1 VRIVRGGAT
10 TVAEGNPMLDF
21 TPTQGR
27 YLSYI
32 HTYISRHGC
41 PPAES
46 EIATA
51 MCVSP
56 PSVNQMVKTLEKK
69 GLILRQP
76 GVPRSIRL
84 LIPDDEIPLS
94 RGGGSTTKRPASQ
107 RTKRARVALT
117 HPPANLYVL
126 AVYLMGG
133 PVSEKFANKEI
144 SRVIEVRGDQ
154 TLGQFHEAIFR
165 AYDRWDEH
173 LYEFQFGRRPFDPD
187 GPNYGIP
194 DGKNRKRH
202 GDARTTTLD
211 DLELKLH
218 RSFGYWF
225 DFGDDWFHQVQLERI
240 DQAIPTVTYPRVIR
254 RVGKSPPQYSD
265 AE

>member
-1 VRIVRGGAT
+1 MT
-10 TVAEGNPMLDF
+10 HF

-27 YLSYI
+27 YLSFI
-32 HTYISRHGC
+32 HTYTSRHGC

-46 EIATA
+46 EIAAA

-76 GVPRSIRL
+76 GVARSIRL
-84 LIPDDEIPLS
+84 LVPEDVIPLV
-94 RGGGSTTKRPASQ
+94 RGGSSKSKRPASQ
-107 RTKRARVALT
+107 RAKLAPVAPAS
-117 HPPANLYVL
+117 PPANLYVL

-133 PVSEKFANKEI
+133 PMSNKFVNKEI

-154 TLGQFHEAIFR
+154 TLQQLHEAIFR

-173 LYEFQFGRRPFDPD
+173 LYEFQFGRRPFDPK
-187 GPNYGIP
+187 GPKYGIP
-194 DGKNRKRH
+194 QGINRKGY

-218 RSFGYWF
+218 RAFGYWF
-225 DFGDDWFHQVQLERI
+225 DFGDDWFHQVQVERI
-240 DQAIPTVTYPRVIR
+240 DQAIPTVTYPRVIS
-254 RVGKSPPQYSD
+254 RVGKSPPQYSN
-265 AE
+265 AK

>member
-1 VRIVRGGAT
+1 MA
-10 TVAEGNPMLDF
+10 DF

-27 YLSYI
+27 YLSFI
-32 HTYISRHGC
+32 HTYTSRHGC

-46 EIATA
+46 EIAAA

-84 LIPDDEIPLS
+84 LVPEDEIPAL
-94 RGGGSTTKRPASQ
+94 RGGGSKSKRTASRRQKRAPVAPAS
-107 RTKRARVALT
+107 
-117 HPPANLYVL
+117 PPANLYVL

-133 PVSEKFANKEI
+133 PVSDKFANKEI

-154 TLGQFHEAIFR
+154 TLQQLHDAIFR

-173 LYEFQFGRRPFDPD
+173 LYEIQIGRRPFDPD

-194 DGKNRKRH
+194 DGKKRKGH

-218 RSFGYWF
+218 RAFGYWF
-225 DFGDDWFHQVQLERI
+225 DFGDDWFHQVQVERI

>member
-1 VRIVRGGAT
+1 MT
-10 TVAEGNPMLDF
+10 DF

-27 YLSYI
+27 YLSFI
-32 HTYISRHGC
+32 HTYTSRYGR

-46 EIATA
+46 EIAAA

-56 PSVNQMVKTLEKK
+56 PSVNQMVKTLERK

-84 LIPDDEIPLS
+84 LVSFDEIPSL
-94 RGGGSTTKRPASQ
+94 RGGGQSERPSSGRKKRTPVPES
-107 RTKRARVALT
+107 
-117 HPPANLYVL
+117 PPTNLYVL
-126 AVYLMGG
+126 MVYLMGG

-144 SRVIEVRGDQ
+144 SRVIEIRGDQ
-154 TLGQFHEAIFR
+154 TLQQLHEAIFQ

-173 LYEFQFGRRPFDPD
+173 LYEFQFGRRPFDPE

-194 DGKNRKRH
+194 AGRKQKSC
-202 GDARTTTLD
+202 GDARKTTLD
-211 DLELKLH
+211 DLELKMH
-218 RSFGYWF
+218 RTFGYWF
-225 DFGDDWFHQVQLERI
+225 DFGDDWFHQVQVERI

-265 AE
+265 AR